1 MLWPNDCLIFCVR
14 ARSGGRRLTEPHS
27 GACSLCR
34 VRQSCVNKPEL
45 WLETRGKATLLIWI
59 CATTSCP
66 DKKADVVDVD
76 WPNKEKGPMDPPK
89 RPFVFR

>member
-1 MLWPNDCLIFCVR
+1 
-14 ARSGGRRLTEPHS
+14 
-27 GACSLCR
+27 
-34 VRQSCVNKPEL
+34 
-45 WLETRGKATLLIWI
+45 GKATLLIWI

-89 RPFVFR
+89 RPFVFRVSL